1 VDNVDLVRRFLRA
14 QNLEQL
20 GRPDEAVELYEET
33 VAAGFD
39 SSGPYDRLIALYG
52 GRALHGEVIR
62 IAESALANVQTHEE
76 KRGWYA
82 QVRTEAEEARRRVPP
97 AAPRPRESGE

>member
-1 VDNVDLVRRFLRA
+1 MDNVELVRRFLRA

-20 GRPDEAVELYEET
+20 GRPEEAVRLYEEA

-52 GRALHGEVIR
+52 DRALHAEVIR
-62 IAESALANVQTHEE
+62 IADSALANVQTHEE
-76 KRGWYA
+76 KRGWYV
-82 QVRTEAEEARRRVPP
+82 QVRAEAERARQRVPR
-97 AAPRPRESGE
+97 AAPKQERD